1 MKTKIKLIIIIA
13 IGLISAPQ
21 LASAQLSFEWSN
33 VEIIKCIEQI
43 ETSSNYNFVYNPQMT
58 ALRNKVSL
66 KIDNK
71 PIETVLEQLL
81 QGTKLKYKI
90 FDNSTIAIQSATQN
104 ANANVVT
111 GRVVSDQNVAV
122 GRAII
127 FEKNNP
133 NNKIVAN
140 DNGYFTIALK
150 NASSIV
156 VRNVGY
162 ADQDIPF
169 SNDFVMVKLV
179 PTSQNLD
186 EVVVIGY
193 GTQKITKVSGAIS
206 VVKGSDIEKINAVR
220 TEEALQG
227 RASGVNVINSGV
239 PGAKPTVLIR
249 GIPSFSGADPLIVVD
264 GVQQTLDDL
273 NSISASDIES
283 ISVLKDAASSA
294 IYGVR
299 GGNGVIVITTKSGK
313 KSSKTLFN
321 INTNSGWQ
329 ELIRKVP
336 LLTGSQYAAIIN
348 EGSVTSGGSL
358 IFPNI
363 RDIANTDWQDQIFK
377 TAPLLN
383 YSISAQGGT
392 EKTSYFLAVNYLNQ
406 GGIVGGSDKSNFERT
421 NFTANVQ
428 FDLSKK
434 IRFILNTTGVIINSK
449 AGYFE
454 QGFNS
459 VIGAALNYDPTVP
472 VFNQNPNVAST
483 YGYSTTILSE
493 IHNPLTML
501 ANTYNT
507 NQGLKLY
514 GKFELQYQVIKPLKL
529 ISRFGYTKYDD
540 NSKSFTP
547 LIFWGVNNVDN
558 TLQADGVSPVTG
570 KHNSVSSVK
579 SSNFNFI
586 FENFAQF
593 NLVIKEA
600 HSLEAVAGV
609 TIGKVSG
616 NQAGASRQD
625 VPFNSWTF
633 ADFTAAT
640 GQNTAENSQG
650 ISGYYYQ
657 YEKRNLSFFG
667 RIQYDYDGRYL
678 ASLSLRQDGS
688 TSFGTENKFGTFPAL
703 SLGWVISREKFF
715 DKVNTIQN
723 LKLRASY
730 GVTGNDNAINPTSA
744 IIVTGGPSYAEYPPN
759 SNGYTF
765 GSVFYPG
772 STVGIIANNALRWEQ
787 NIQANI
793 GVDISFLKYFTIQA
807 DIFQKTVDGLLF
819 TPSASLYLGTVPK
832 PPQNIGNTESKG
844 FEFNFQFSK
853 QIAKKLSIQTSIN
866 YTTVNSI
873 VTATNQ
879 DGTARITGGGFFNG
893 QSQYVTVF
901 EKGQAPGYFYGW
913 KAIGIF
919 QSDAEIKSAPEQV
932 GAQLGDIKFADI
944 NGDGVINDKDRTNI
958 GNPFPLFTLGWN
970 FSINFY
976 NFDFTSFI
984 YASYGNS
991 VYRAYE
997 RNANYTNKFAG
1008 VLDRWTGPNTTN
1020 NPNDPRY
1027 SFSDPNSNIRVS
1039 SRYVEDGSFI
1049 KLKNVQLGYNLPI
1062 NKGVKLIRFYI
1073 QVKNALT
1080 LTQYSGFDPEI
1091 SGGILETGIDRG
1103 SYPQTRVYSFGLD
1116 IKL

>member
-1 MKTKIKLIIIIA
+1 MRTKIKLIIIA
-13 IGLISAPQ
+13 SFLIIAPQ
-21 LASAQLSFEWSN
+21 LLSAQLSYDWSN
-33 VEIIKCIEQI
+33 VEIIKCFEQI
-43 ETSSNYNFVYNPQMT
+43 ESSSNYNFVYNPQNNS
-58 ALRNKVSL
+58 LRTKVSL
-66 KIDNK
+66 KIENK
-71 PIETVLEQLL
+71 PIEFVLEQLL
-81 QGTKLKYKI
+81 QGTKLKYKL
-90 FDNSTIAIQSATQN
+90 FDNSTIAIQSSTQN
-104 ANANVVT
+104 ANDKIVT
-111 GRVVSDQNVAV
+111 GRVVNNQNGAI
-122 GRAII
+122 GQAII

-133 NNKIVAN
+133 NNKVVAN
-140 DNGYFTIALK
+140 ENGYFTIVLK
-150 NASSIV
+150 NTGSII
-156 VRNVGY
+156 VRNSGY
-162 ADQDIPF
+162 LDQEIPY
-169 SNDFVMVKLV
+169 SNDFVLVKLV
-179 PTSQNLD
+179 PTTQNLD
-186 EVVVIGY
+186 EVVVVGY

-227 RASGVNVINSGV
+227 RATGVNVINSGV

-264 GVQQTLDDL
+264 GNQQTLDDL
-273 NSISASDIES
+273 NSIAASDIES

-299 GGNGVIVITTKSGK
+299 GGNGVIVITTKSGRK
-313 KSSKTLFN
+313 NQKTLFN

-336 LLTGSQYAAIIN
+336 VLTGSQYAAIIN
-348 EGSVTSGGSL
+348 EGSVTSGGNI

-363 RDIANTDWQDQIFK
+363 SNIASTNWQDQIFK
-377 TAPLLN
+377 PAPLLN
-383 YSISAQGGT
+383 YSISAQGGSD
-392 EKTSYFLAVNYLNQ
+392 KVNYFLAINYLNQ
-406 GGIVGGSDKSNFERT
+406 GGIVGGIDKSNFQRT

-434 IRFILNTTGVIINSK
+434 LRFIVNTTGILLNSK
-449 AGYFE
+449 GGYFE

-459 VIGAALNYDPTVP
+459 VIGAALNFDPTVP
-472 VFNQNPNVAST
+472 IYNQNPNVAST
-483 YGYSTTILSE
+483 YGYSTNILSE
-493 IHNPLTML
+493 IHNPLTQL
-501 ANTYNT
+501 DNIYNQ
-507 NQGLKLY
+507 NDGFKLY
-514 GKFELQYQVIKPLKL
+514 GKLELQYQVIKPLKL

-540 NSKSFTP
+540 NTKNFTP

-558 TLQADGVSPVTG
+558 TLQADGLTPVTDR
-570 KHNSVSSVK
+570 HNSVQSVK
-579 SSNFNFI
+579 TSNFNFI

-593 NLVIKEA
+593 NYVVREA
-600 HSLEAVAGV
+600 HNIEAIAGM
-609 TIGKVSG
+609 TIAKTSG
-616 NQAGASRQD
+616 NAAGATRQD
-625 VPFNSWTF
+625 VPFNSWTL

-667 RIQYDYDGRYL
+667 RIQYDYEGRYL
-678 ASLSLRQDGS
+678 ASFSIRQDGS

-703 SLGWVISREKFF
+703 SLGWAISNEKFF
-715 DKVNTIQN
+715 DKVKNIQN

-730 GVTGNDNAINPTSA
+730 GVTGNDNAINPTSP
-744 IIVTGGPSYAEYPPN
+744 IIVQGGPSYAQYPPN

-765 GSVFYPG
+765 GNIFYPG
-772 STVGIIANNALRWEQ
+772 STIGIIANNALRWEQ

-793 GVDISFLKYFTIQA
+793 GIDISFLKYFTIQA
-807 DIFQKTVDGLLF
+807 DVFQKNVDGLLF

-832 PPQNIGNTESKG
+832 PSQNIGNTESKG

-853 QIAKKLSIQTSIN
+853 EITKKLSIQTSIN
-866 YTTVNSI
+866 YTMVNSL

-879 DGTARITGGGFFNG
+879 DGTARIVGGGFFNG

-913 KAIGIF
+913 KAVGVF
-919 QSDAEIKSAPEQV
+919 QNQADIENSATQV
-932 GAQLGDIKFADI
+932 GAQLGDIKFADV
-944 NGDGVINDKDRTNI
+944 NGDGVINDQDRTNI

-984 YASYGNS
+984 YASVGNS

-1008 VLDRWTGPNTTN
+1008 ILDRWTGPNTTN
-1020 NPNDPRY
+1020 NPTDPRY

-1049 KLKNVQLGYNLPI
+1049 KIKNLQLGYNLRI
-1062 NKGVKLIRFYI
+1062 NKGVKVIRFYL
-1073 QVKNALT
+1073 QVKNAFT
-1080 LTQYSGFDPEI
+1080 FTRYSGFDPEI
-1091 SGGILETGIDRG
+1091 SGGILESGIDRG